1 MVRRCPVRRGVG
13 HAVRMATLRERVTA
27 PAHLDVPTPVGGLT
41 FRPATMADLP
51 EVHGIALESAAVDEP
66 HAHPSTEDFV
76 HRLSTEGLDPE
87 RDTVVAID
95 AEGHVHAYAIVIP
108 VPTRDTAAR
117 VILGGSVRPA
127 HRGRGIG
134 RRMLAWQ
141 TGRARQHL
149 AGLDLDLP
157 GAIDLTAPQGSSTLA
172 LAAHAGLHPV
182 RTWVDMQVVLDDADA
197 PGRQSVPPLPDGLV
211 LRAATVADVEPMR
224 AAKNDAFRDHWGSQ
238 PMVEADW
245 RGYLTA
251 EKSRLDLS
259 RVVVDEHGDV
269 LAFTVVESDPGA
281 FAARGRSFGYL
292 HWVGVVRRARGRGL
306 APLVL
311 GATLDAVRDAGL
323 SAASLEVDAENPSG
337 AVALYERFGFV
348 AGTAT
353 ITTSMAL

>member
-1 MVRRCPVRRGVG
+1 
-13 HAVRMATLRERVTA
+13 MATLRERVTA
-27 PAHLDVPTPVGGLT
+27 PAHLDFPEPVGGLT

-51 EVHGIALESAAVDEP
+51 AVHGIALESAAVDEP

-87 RDTVVAID
+87 RDTVVGID
-95 AEGHVHAYAIVIP
+95 ADGHVHAYAIVIP

-117 VILGGSVRPA
+117 ILLGGSVRPTY
-127 HRGRGIG
+127 RGQGIG
-134 RRMLAWQ
+134 RRVLAWQ
-141 TGRARQHL
+141 TARARQHL

-157 GAIDLTAPQGSSTLA
+157 GAVDLTAPQGSSALA
-172 LAAHAGLHPV
+172 LAARAGLHPV
-182 RTWVDMQVVLDDADA
+182 RTWVDMQVVLDGDERAAERDSLPA
-197 PGRQSVPPLPDGLV
+197 LPDGLV
-211 LRAATVADVEPMR
+211 LRAATGDDIEPMR

-281 FAARGRSFGYL
+281 FAARGRSFGYI

-306 APLVL
+306 APLVIR
-311 GATLDAVRDAGL
+311 ATLDALRDAGL

-337 AVALYERFGFV
+337 AVALYERLGFV
-348 AGTAT
+348 GGTAT

>member
-1 MVRRCPVRRGVG
+1 
-13 HAVRMATLRERVTA
+13 MATLRERVTA
-27 PAHLDVPTPVGGLT
+27 PAHLDLPVPVGGLT

-66 HAHPSTEDFV
+66 LAHPSTEDFA
-76 HRLSTEGLDPE
+76 HRLSTEGLDPA
-87 RDTVVAID
+87 RDTVVGID
-95 AEGHVHAYAIVIP
+95 ADGHVHAYAIVIP

-117 VILGGSVRPA
+117 ILLGGSVRPA
-127 HRGRGIG
+127 SRGQGIG

-141 TGRARQHL
+141 TDRARQHL
-149 AGLDLDLP
+149 AGVDLDLP
-157 GAIDLTAPQGSSTLA
+157 GAVDLTAPQGSSALA
-172 LAAHAGLHPV
+172 LAARAGLHPV
-182 RTWVDMQVVLDDADA
+182 RTWVDMQVVLGDDA
-197 PGRQSVPPLPDGLV
+197 PRREPLPSLPAGLE
-211 LRAATVADVEPMR
+211 LRAATTDDIEPMR

-259 RVVVDEHGDV
+259 RVVIDERGDV
-269 LAFTVVESDPGA
+269 LAFTVVESDPAA

-292 HWVGVVRRARGRGL
+292 HWVGVIRRARGRGL
-306 APLVL
+306 APLVV

-337 AVALYERFGFV
+337 AVALYERLGFV
-348 AGTAT
+348 GGTAT
-353 ITTSMAL
+353 ITASMAL